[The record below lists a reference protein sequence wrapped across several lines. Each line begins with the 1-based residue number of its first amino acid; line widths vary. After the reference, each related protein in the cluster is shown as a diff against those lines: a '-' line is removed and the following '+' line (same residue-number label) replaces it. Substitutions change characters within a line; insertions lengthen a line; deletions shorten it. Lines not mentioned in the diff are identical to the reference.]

1 MADNIYREIIMDHY
15 RNPRNHGHLD
25 PADISHEEQN
35 PLCGD
40 EVHIDVRIKD
50 DIITDIAF
58 DGRGCAISQ
67 ASASILTELVKGRS
81 VEEAKAL
88 TKDDII
94 EELGIP
100 LSAARMKCALLGL
113 KTLKAGLY
121 GVPTILD
128 ENL

>member
-15 RNPRNHGHLD
+15 RSPRNRGRLD
-25 PADISHEEQN
+25 PADISHEEHN

-40 EVHIDVRIKD
+40 EVNIDVRITD
-50 DIITDIAF
+50 EIISDIAF

-67 ASASILTELVKGRS
+67 ASASILTELVKGQS
-81 VEEAKAL
+81 VADAKAL

-113 KTLKAGLY
+113 KALKAGLY
-121 GVPTILD
+121 GVPTIQD

>member
-15 RNPRNHGHLD
+15 RNPRNRGRLD
-25 PADISHEEQN
+25 PADISHEEMN

-50 DIITDIAF
+50 DVITDIAF
-58 DGRGCAISQ
+58 EGRGCAISQ
-67 ASASILTELVKGRS
+67 ASASILTELVKGRP

-121 GVPTILD
+121 GVPTIQD
-128 ENL
+128 EHL